1 MQCGPMSPS
10 RACQMA
16 RQENRS
22 GHELSW
28 WRGRRFGRANDD
40 HAATATGAASR
51 ATAICQRDRRSGTGG
66 NSSRRRGGKWQGL
79 GRNDCQLAGRRGASG
94 HDRRIEAALGAVIML
109 AEMCETLRKLHF
121 PAEHDLPHD
130 EFVQLVTELRTAR
143 GGQPLWTGP
152 NEFITDET
160 VIPSTIMLRGCLVR
174 IKTA

>member
-1 MQCGPMSPS
+1 M
-10 RACQMA
+10 
-16 RQENRS
+16 
-22 GHELSW
+22 
-28 WRGRRFGRANDD
+28 
-40 HAATATGAASR
+40 
-51 ATAICQRDRRSGTGG
+51 
-66 NSSRRRGGKWQGL
+66 
-79 GRNDCQLAGRRGASG
+79 
-94 HDRRIEAALGAVIML
+94 IML